1 MAKNAN
7 LSQAKAAKNDEFYTQ
22 YADIQKEVNAYIEY
36 NPDVFRGKTILLP
49 CDDPEWSNFT
59 KFFAQNFEFFGLK
72 KLIST
77 SYAIESKNYK
87 TDWQPTLFET
97 ENPRFKAD
105 KTRVCG
111 KIFTLDHDTNASGRI
126 DIDDLEWDYLQGDGD
141 FRSAEVTAL
150 RDEADIIITNPP
162 FSLFR
167 EFLAWVLNGDAGG
180 STAKQS
186 VADADTRRAIIYNGS
201 TSKHQPKQ
209 FLIIGNQ
216 NAITYKEV
224 FPLIAQNKMWIGATG
239 NGSDMVFGVPEGAVV
254 AEQDRQKAARL
265 GYVGNYTR
273 LGNSC
278 WFTNIDHGRRHQ
290 PLQLM
295 TMADNIKFSRHKEI
309 KGIGYQHYD
318 NYDAIE
324 VPYTDAIPS
333 DYEACLGV
341 PVSFLDKHCPEQF
354 KIIGATES
362 EGKGF
367 SAGLWNPESG
377 VAQALVNGQR
387 VYKRIFIKP
396 IEGGGKLLTIR
407 ELRGYI
413 IGSYNYEPEEVEVI
427 SGIMGVPI
435 SFLDKYCPEQFEIVG
450 ITKTWFGIAT
460 KIYPEQIQIDK
471 SGQQKRVSK
480 LNDGPAIKVNDI
492 ENYDT
497 YYKIGEDNYIQTYAR
512 ILIRRKPTPVEP

>member
-1 MAKNAN
+1 MAKNSN

-97 ENPRFKAD
+97 ENPLYNAD
-105 KTRVCG
+105 KSRVKG
-111 KIFTLDHDTNASGRI
+111 KIFTLDHDTNTNGRI
-126 DIDDLEWDYLQGDGD
+126 DIDDLQWQYLEGDGD

-167 EFLAWVLNGDAGG
+167 EFLAWIMAG
-180 STAKQS
+180 K
-186 VADADTRRAIIYNGS
+186 
-201 TSKHQPKQ
+201 KQ
-209 FLIIGNQ
+209 FAIIGNQ

-224 FPLIAQNKMWIGATG
+224 FPLIKENKIWIGATG
-239 NGSDMVFGVPEGAVV
+239 NGSDMVFGVPEGAQI
-254 AEQDRQKAARL
+254 AEGDRAKAARL

-278 WFTNIDHGRRHQ
+278 WFTNIEHGRRHQ
-290 PLQLM
+290 PLKLM
-295 TMADNIKFSRHKEI
+295 TMADNLKFNKKL
-309 KGIGYQHYD
+309 KGQTEYYHYD

-324 VPYTDAIPS
+324 IPFTELIPS
-333 DYEACLGV
+333 DYEGIMGV
-341 PVSFLDKHCPEQF
+341 PISFIDKYCPEQF
-354 KIIGATES
+354 EILGATES

-367 SAGLWNPESG
+367 SNGLWKEDSK
-377 VAQALVNGQR
+377 VAQPLVNGQR
-387 VYKRIFIKP
+387 VYKRIFI
-396 IEGGGKLLTIR
+396 
-407 ELRGYI
+407 
-413 IGSYNYEPEEVEVI
+413 
-427 SGIMGVPI
+427 
-435 SFLDKYCPEQFEIVG
+435 
-450 ITKTWFGIAT
+450 
-460 KIYPEQIQIDK
+460 
-471 SGQQKRVSK
+471 
-480 LNDGPAIKVNDI
+480 
-492 ENYDT
+492 
-497 YYKIGEDNYIQTYAR
+497 
-512 ILIRRKPTPVEP
+512 RKK